1 MTINEILNLGHISS
15 SEVPNYTRIQT
26 EEGYYMTA
34 WTEGDDIRKY
44 AGSNVYYL
52 PVRENYDYPDLR
64 VITVEE
70 HERLSAE
77 RDAELEINP
86 LVIVLKPQEKE
97 VLITSNGDT
106 IVTPDEGFN
115 GLTEVNISIEVPIP
129 EPDLRQLNLS
139 VTENGSYEYDT
150 PDNIDGYNKVN
161 LTVTVPEPIFETETL
176 SVELKENGTYNYTPA
191 VDGYSSVEVTV
202 DVAGSGGGD
211 NTGLDL
217 VALGFTEEDQ
227 TEWDN
232 EIADKNAR
240 AHALAQKLI
249 DNFPKINPTNEF
261 DDYVKDAFDG
271 GNLVGNT
278 DLIVFPPITNRNSSD
293 WHCNRAFKDC
303 VNLVKVGT
311 IGGGVDG
318 GYIIYGDQMFENCAS
333 LEVAPKLYIT
343 AASSSMFK
351 GCTKLKDVSN
361 IRISARYGA
370 QTPSMFENCI
380 NLEESPS
387 VTSTNNCNKMF
398 KGCTKLKD
406 VSKFNVYFEKL
417 TGSRCSLAETFMNCT
432 SLETLPPIAS
442 SNSYNY
448 IGRAVFYTSAFEG
461 CTNFNPT
468 TTFNVDVSSSNT
480 QNYVFSRMFY
490 NCTSLTQP
498 VVKAI
503 TNNKGTSHTAD
514 YMYYGCKSLKTASSI
529 KFTNFTN
536 ISYMY
541 YNCTSLTSIPK
552 MDCSNIEK
560 CSGFAAYCSALTTLG
575 GFTNLGQKAN
585 LTGTDWMFRYSPA
598 LTRDSIL
605 NVFNNLY
612 DRATAGYSVLTF
624 HINST
629 PLALLSADDIAIATN
644 KGWTIS
650 S

>member
-86 LVIVLKPQEKE
+86 LVILLKPQEKD

-115 GLTEVNISIEVPIP
+115 GLTEVNISVEVP

-176 SVELKENGTYNYTPA
+176 SVELTENGTYNYTPTT
-191 VDGYSSVEVTV
+191 DGYSSVEVTV

-211 NTGLDL
+211 STGLDL
-217 VALGFTEEDQ
+217 VALGFTADDQ

-232 EIADKNAR
+232 EISNKNAR
-240 AHALAQKLI
+240 AQALAQKLI
-249 DNFPKINPTNEF
+249 DNFPTTNLTNKF
-261 DDYVKDAFDG
+261 YDYIKDALDG
-271 GNLVGNT
+271 DNLEGNT
-278 DLIVFPPITNRNSSD
+278 DLIVFPPITNIYNGD
-293 WHCNRAFKDC
+293 LHCSAAFKDC

-311 IGGGVDG
+311 IGER
-318 GYIIYGDQMFENCAS
+318 IIYGDSMFENCVS
-333 LEVAPKLYIT
+333 LEVAPKSYIT
-343 AASSSMFK
+343 SSAAGMFK

-361 IRISARYGA
+361 VQISTSYGA
-370 QTPSMFENCI
+370 HTSSMFENCI
-380 NLEESPS
+380 NLEASPYILTTGCS
-387 VTSTNNCNKMF
+387 QMF

-406 VSKFNVYFEKL
+406 VSKFKVYFNKL
-417 TGSRCSLAETFMNCT
+417 TSSRYLLTETFMNCK

-442 SNSYNY
+442 TTSENY

-461 CTNFNPT
+461 CTSFNPT
-468 TTFNVDVSSSNT
+468 TTFTVNVSTSNT
-480 QNYVFSRMFY
+480 ASYNFSRMFY

-498 VVKAI
+498 VITGI
-503 TNNKGTSHTAD
+503 TNNKGTAHKAD
-514 YMYYGCKSLKTASSI
+514 YMYYNCKALNTASSI
-529 KFTNFTN
+529 KFTNFTD

-541 YNCTSLTSIPK
+541 YGCTSLTSIPK
-552 MDCSNIEK
+552 MDCGNIEK
-560 CSGFAAYCSALTTLG
+560 CDSFAASCSALTTLG

-605 NVFNNLY
+605 NVFNKLY
-612 DRATAGYSVLTF
+612 DRASAGYSVLTF

-629 PLALLSADDIAIATN
+629 PLALLSEDDIAIATN